1 MMLNTVSE
9 TLVSLAEAARL
20 LGKHVATAYRW
31 STAGVRGV
39 VLETIQVGGTRCTS
53 REAVQRFCERLTGRP
68 TLKARPS
75 SRPGIGAERAG
86 EELERHG
93 I

>member
-1 MMLNTVSE
+1 MLDTTNEVPISLSE
-9 TLVSLAEAARL
+9 AGRL
-20 LGKHVATAYRW
+20 LGKHTATVYRW

-53 REAVQRFCERLTGRP
+53 REGVQRFCEGLTAARTWQPRSSGR
-68 TLKARPS
+68 A
-75 SRPGIGAERAG
+75 GIGAARAG

>member
-1 MMLNTVSE
+1 MLNTVSE

-53 REAVQRFCERLTGRP
+53 REAVQRFCERLTA
-68 TLKARPS
+68 ARTWEPGS
-75 SRPGIGAERAG
+75 GVPAGIGAERAA
-86 EELERHG
+86 EELERYG
-93 I
+93 V

>member
-1 MMLNTVSE
+1 MLNTVSE

-53 REAVQRFCERLTGRP
+53 REAVQRFCERLTAPRTWQPRASGR
-68 TLKARPS
+68 T
-75 SRPGIGAERAG
+75 GIGAERAA

>member
-1 MMLNTVSE
+1 MVNTVSE
-9 TLVSLAEAARL
+9 TLVSLAEAARF

-53 REAVQRFCERLTGRP
+53 REAVQRFCERLTAARTWEPRSSGRA
-68 TLKARPS
+68 T
-75 SRPGIGAERAG
+75 IGAERAG